1 MYYKLI
7 GLTFLQMMNIGVHLG
22 HTLKTS
28 KFLSYWMFSSWR
40 DKIFIIDLVKT
51 FYILR
56 LAIKTTFYNSW
67 NFEPFWFINLDK
79 YFGSYIYRYAVLCGE
94 TFSIYDWIPGT
105 LTNYNSIISWYN
117 TLVRLL
123 NQNKYGL
130 RYRDEKKVGQ
140 ITGFLNTRGVIPGL
154 IFLSNILQTGKVLD
168 EINSLKIPCMGI
180 IDSNILS
187 WGITL
192 PIPGNDDS
200 IMCLN
205 FYCYIF
211 TRAVLQ
217 GKIKNSIDFIFARN
231 EMVERKHKKVK
242 IKNKM
247 IALYLY
253 KNDTIFDQ
261 KILKRILNIDGDI
274 DDNIKEG
281 FVWKSNTYEQLF
293 AVSFKR
299 NILLSLSDKD
309 FWKKWKPKVSNDSD
323 KNFLRKYSIITDEA
337 YRLF

>member
-1 MYYKLI
+1 
-7 GLTFLQMMNIGVHLG
+7 
-22 HTLKTS
+22 
-28 KFLSYWMFSSWR
+28 
-40 DKIFIIDLVKT
+40 
-51 FYILR
+51 
-56 LAIKTTFYNSW
+56 
-67 NFEPFWFINLDK
+67 
-79 YFGSYIYRYAVLCGE
+79 
-94 TFSIYDWIPGT
+94 
-105 LTNYNSIISWYN
+105 
-117 TLVRLL
+117 
-123 NQNKYGL
+123 
-130 RYRDEKKVGQ
+130 
-140 ITGFLNTRGVIPGL
+140 
-154 IFLSNILQTGKVLD
+154 
-168 EINSLKIPCMGI
+168 MGI

-281 FVWKSNTYEQLF
+281 FV
-293 AVSFKR
+293 
-299 NILLSLSDKD
+299 
-309 FWKKWKPKVSNDSD
+309 
-323 KNFLRKYSIITDEA
+323 
-337 YRLF
+337 